1 MVAIPESYVYIYS
14 KVPDSTPALRVK
26 WQMGKR
32 REEGSGGGERRTEEI
47 GEDRR
52 GEAKDRMKSLL
63 KNLCVCVGEGGVAM
77 VRPRQ

>member
-1 MVAIPESYVYIYS
+1 M
-14 KVPDSTPALRVK
+14 D
-26 WQMGKR
+26 KR

-63 KNLCVCVGEGGVAM
+63 KNLCVCGRRRGCYGEAKTLI
-77 VRPRQ
+77 RQVMLLCMPHLSSRRHIC

>member
-1 MVAIPESYVYIYS
+1 M
-14 KVPDSTPALRVK
+14 D
-26 WQMGKR
+26 KR
-32 REEGSGGGERRTEEI
+32 REEGSGGGERTEEI

-77 VRPRQ
+77 VRPRR

>member
-1 MVAIPESYVYIYS
+1 M
-14 KVPDSTPALRVK
+14 D
-26 WQMGKR
+26 KR

-77 VRPRQ
+77 VRPRRIRQVMLSCMPHLSSRRHIC